1 MRHMAEM
8 RSQQG
13 YRNLGIETSANKTK
27 EMKKNPDTR
36 RKTREESRK
45 KVKQICYTTLT
56 PPKFFPRLP
65 SITRKGIHPAIR

>member
-27 EMKKNPDTR
+27 EMKKIPTPDAKQEKNPEKNR
-36 RKTREESRK
+36 Y
-45 KVKQICYTTLT
+45 VIL
-56 PPKFFPRLP
+56 
-65 SITRKGIHPAIR
+65 H